1 MLFLVG
7 WARYGGPLSPRRLRV
22 LGSTQLHVNQDHTGE
37 PHQGCGEEDLPA
49 PHEPQSAEVLCHQSC
64 ERKNVAEIGETD
76 TNRIK
81 PRDS

>member
-1 MLFLVG
+1 MCRLAADFV
-7 WARYGGPLSPRRLRV
+7 ATAYGGAHGILW
-22 LGSTQLHVNQDHTGE
+22 STQMHVDQDHTGE

-49 PHEPQSAEVLCHQSC
+49 PHEPQSTEVLCHQSC

-76 TNRIK
+76 ANRIE